1 MEYLNVSS
9 LVKKKK
15 RITTQKLVKL
25 KIELLLTNF
34 MINILLIKNLI
45 NSHQKIFT
53 ARLKQANLASK
64 NDIANFVERQILIIN

>member
-1 MEYLNVSS
+1 
-9 LVKKKK
+9 
-15 RITTQKLVKL
+15 
-25 KIELLLTNF
+25 